1 MNFNDSFY
9 YSLKYYFRN
18 KKELIT
24 TFLVAIV
31 LSLIIFAFS
40 FHKSLNKYW
49 DDSMTKL
56 VDYRTFFVY
65 YDDTLYDENRAI
77 EKLKKYNHIESISPF
92 SSYLIPMTANDYI
105 ADDKNSS
112 FFLLGAQGNPID
124 VYKGKN
130 LSSYKSDDMCR
141 QILSISR

>member
-56 VDYRTFFVY
+56 VDYSKLVTGHAHVLSVRKFFQ
-65 YDDTLYDENRAI
+65 N
-77 EKLKKYNHIESISPF
+77 
-92 SSYLIPMTANDYI
+92 
-105 ADDKNSS
+105 
-112 FFLLGAQGNPID
+112 
-124 VYKGKN
+124 
-130 LSSYKSDDMCR
+130 
-141 QILSISR
+141 